1 MPESRSSNEVF
12 IVDDDMLVRERL
24 CSLFTQAGYRV
35 ASFDDGTSFAAAARE
50 RTPACIILDIH
61 MPGRSGLDILRD
73 IDARNYPA
81 PIFIA
86 SGRGDIPTCVE
97 AIKNGAF
104 DFFEKRTD
112 ASTLVE
118 RVCDAVVSW
127 ERRRH
132 SSNGNGILPKSFPG
146 SELLTPREREVLAQI
161 AASATNKEAAR
172 NLGIS
177 MRTVEIHR
185 AHVMQKLRAKNSVDL
200 TRRIL
205 AKTQH
210 S

>member
-1 MPESRSSNEVF
+1 MPEIQVSSEVF
-12 IVDDDMLVRERL
+12 IVDDDALVRDGL
-24 CSLFTQAGYRV
+24 CDLFTQAGYQV
-35 ASFDDGTSFAAAARE
+35 ACFDDGASFVAAARE

-61 MPGRSGLDILRD
+61 MPGRSGLDILGD

-86 SGRGDIPTCVE
+86 SGRGDIPSCVE

-112 ASTLVE
+112 AGALVE
-118 RVCDAVVSW
+118 RVRAAVAVF

-132 SSNGNGILPKSFPG
+132 KGNGALPESFAG

-161 AASATNKEAAR
+161 AASATNKEAAL

-177 MRTVEIHR
+177 QRTIEIHR
-185 AHVMQKLRAKNSVDL
+185 AHIMHKLGAKNSVDL
-200 TRRIL
+200 TRKVMAR
-205 AKTQH
+205 AQH
-210 S
+210 A